1 MAFDAALDI
10 THAAIDT
17 ARDAALD
24 AAFALREALGEAL
37 GEAFGERQS
46 VRDNLMREA
55 LERDSGRGNLRDTLT
70 ERGTQGKGSL
80 REVMATVLAITSDA
94 TW

>member
-24 AAFALREALGEAL
+24 AAFALREALGEA
-37 GEAFGERQS
+37 FGERLS
-46 VRDNLMREA
+46 VRDTLMREA

>member
-24 AAFALREALGEAL
+24 AAFALREALGEA
-37 GEAFGERQS
+37 FGERQS
-46 VRDNLMREA
+46 VRDTLMREA

>member
-10 THAAIDT
+10 NHAAIDT

-24 AAFALREALGEAL
+24 AAFALREALGEA
-37 GEAFGERQS
+37 FGERQS
-46 VRDNLMREA
+46 VRDTLMREA
-55 LERDSGRGNLRDTLT
+55 LERDSGRGNLRDILT

>member
-1 MAFDAALDI
+1 VAFDAALDI
-10 THAAIDT
+10 NHAAIDT

-24 AAFALREALGEAL
+24 AAFALREALGEA
-37 GEAFGERQS
+37 FGERLS
-46 VRDNLMREA
+46 VRDTLMREA

>member
-24 AAFALREALGEAL
+24 DAFALREAL

-46 VRDNLMREA
+46 VRGTLMRDS
-55 LERDSGRGNLRDTLT
+55 LERDSGRGNLRDTL
-70 ERGTQGKGSL
+70 RGKA
-80 REVMATVLAITSDA
+80 V
-94 TW
+94 

>member
-10 THAAIDT
+10 NHAAIDT

-24 AAFALREALGEAL
+24 AAFALREALGEA
-37 GEAFGERQS
+37 FGERLS
-46 VRDNLMREA
+46 VRDTLMREA

>member
-46 VRDNLMREA
+46 VRDTLMREA
-55 LERDSGRGNLRDTLT
+55 LERDSGRGNLRD
-70 ERGTQGKGSL
+70 TQGKGSL

>member
-1 MAFDAALDI
+1 MAIDAALDI

-24 AAFALREALGEAL
+24 AAFALREALGEA
-37 GEAFGERQS
+37 FGERQS
-46 VRDNLMREA
+46 VRGTLMREA

>member
-10 THAAIDT
+10 NHAAIDT

-24 AAFALREALGEAL
+24 AAFALREALGEA
-37 GEAFGERQS
+37 FGERQS
-46 VRDNLMREA
+46 VRDTLMREA

>member
-17 ARDAALD
+17 ARDSALD
-24 AAFALREALGEAL
+24 AAFALREALGEA
-37 GEAFGERQS
+37 FRERQS
-46 VRDNLMREA
+46 VRDNLIREA
-55 LERDSGRGNLRDTLT
+55 LERDSGRGNLRD
-70 ERGTQGKGSL
+70 TQGKGSL